1 MNQIPGQVYPQVAQ
15 QVIAV
20 LNMEVSNLRAE
31 NAQLQVWS
39 IRLLR
44 DGTAFHEY
52 ETTSIRQN
60 QLSRSSVRTEDDLHE
75 PRDENTWRLLEEIQ
89 FLRSELQRRPEPEEV
104 GAVAIRDLHS

>member
-1 MNQIPGQVYPQVAQ
+1 MDQIPGQIYPQVAQ

-44 DGTAFHEY
+44 DGTAFDEY
-52 ETTSIRQN
+52 ETT
-60 QLSRSSVRTEDDLHE
+60 
-75 PRDENTWRLLEEIQ
+75 
-89 FLRSELQRRPEPEEV
+89 
-104 GAVAIRDLHS
+104 